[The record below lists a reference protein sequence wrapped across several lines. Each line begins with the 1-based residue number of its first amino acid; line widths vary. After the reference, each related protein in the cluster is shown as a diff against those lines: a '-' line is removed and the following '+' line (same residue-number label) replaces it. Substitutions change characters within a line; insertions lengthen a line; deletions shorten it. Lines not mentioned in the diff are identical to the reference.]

1 MGNHK
6 GFRGWYYL
14 RIGWTTYF
22 AFIFAVVNT
31 SVVTYYLAIEKA
43 PFLQTIFPSFLAY
56 IGILSAIG
64 LPILIIAGYIHF
76 QRSHAYGSEAEIA
89 TETNPYFYK
98 AAPGWSRQVMWPVF
112 LKITELLLK
121 VSNNQKLTD
130 DELKELAELQK
141 KIKLLMEGES
151 IGTPR
156 KAFSDDP
163 DLSSTP

>member
-1 MGNHK
+1 MGTHK

-22 AFIFAVVNT
+22 AFIFAVINT

-43 PFLQTIFPSFLAY
+43 SFLQTIFPSFLAY
-56 IGILSAIG
+56 IGILTVFGI
-64 LPILIIAGYIHF
+64 PILIAAGYIHF

-112 LKITELLLK
+112 LKITELLVK
-121 VSNNQKLTD
+121 VSNNQKLTE
-130 DELKELAELQK
+130 DELKGLDELQK
-141 KIKLLMEGES
+141 KIKLLMKGES

-156 KAFSDDP
+156 NPLTD
-163 DLSSTP
+163 